1 MEKVST
7 PPDAYITSLPDEIR
21 SAIERLDKE
30 IRKIFKGGERVLWK
44 GKFWGGSEQNIIGY
58 GDYRYDRKGKTVEWF
73 YVGLAVQKNYI
84 SLYVNAVENSKYLSQ
99 TYADQLG
106 KVKVG
111 ASSISF
117 KRLEDVDLLKLLEML
132 KRAKT
137 LLKAAEEE

>member
-1 MEKVST
+1 MEKIST
-7 PPDAYITSLPDEIR
+7 PPDAYIESLPDEIR
-21 SAIERLDKE
+21 PAIEKLDKE
-30 IRKIFKGGERVLWK
+30 IGKIFKGEERVLWA

-58 GDYRYDRKGKTVEWF
+58 GDYRYERKGKTVEWF
-73 YVGLAVQKNYI
+73 CVGLAVQKNYI
-84 SLYVNAVENSKYLSQ
+84 SVYVNAVEDNKYLSQ

-117 KRLEDVDLLKLLEML
+117 KRLEDLDLPKLREML

-137 LLKAAEEE
+137 LLKAAK